1 MALIWP
7 YVHGKHIIFHVYKQH
22 FIKYDISS
30 YIYIFVSHYNKQDKA
45 LESKEEHIN
54 INGNLTITGL
64 SMKGQWDFKGIKP
77 VFFNIKG
84 NWKI

>member
-30 YIYIFVSHYNKQDKA
+30 YIYIYLYHITISRTKLLKA
-45 LESKEEHIN
+45 RKSILTNVNS
-54 INGNLTITGL
+54 TITGL

>member
-30 YIYIFVSHYNKQDKA
+30 YIYIYIYLYHNKA

-54 INGNLTITGL
+54 INVNSTITGL

-77 VFFNIKG
+77 VFLI
-84 NWKI
+84 